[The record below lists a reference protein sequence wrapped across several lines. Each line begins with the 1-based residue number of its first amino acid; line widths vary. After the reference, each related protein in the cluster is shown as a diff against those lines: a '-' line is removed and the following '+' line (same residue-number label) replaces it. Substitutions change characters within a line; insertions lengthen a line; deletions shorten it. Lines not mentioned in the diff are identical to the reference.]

1 VTAASA
7 EHWGREQC
15 LVTPHTVRQIM
26 QALAD
31 RRSMDPCHR
40 SPRPLPRPRRAQ
52 DGPRDGQIAP
62 PANVRPAVIVSL
74 VKPANRPLPTRS
86 GAVGCP
92 G

>member
-1 VTAASA
+1 MSRFYYFFKNYIYFIIYAKS
-7 EHWGREQC
+7 
-15 LVTPHTVRQIM
+15 
-26 QALAD
+26 
-31 RRSMDPCHR
+31 
-40 SPRPLPRPRRAQ
+40 
-52 DGPRDGQIAP
+52 RDGQIAP